1 MEIVFS
7 WGVVLELVKNGRKLR
22 GGRTPLGDENGD
34 GCF

>member
-1 MEIVFS
+1 METVFS
-7 WGVVLELVKNGRKLR
+7 WEAVLELVKTGRKLR